1 VESGAASFDVI
12 LVYDVSRWG
21 RFQDADES
29 AYYEYL
35 CKRRVR
41 WFYERL
47 YENLQ
52 VAHVRVDGPFFTPR
66 GIAAGANWRESLQR
80 ALNSSG
86 ILVCLQSPLY
96 FDSKVCGQELEAFL
110 QRRKLYISFILRHT
124 TVAIFAR
131 DGESFSSAQRA
142 YSRSP

>member
-1 VESGAASFDVI
+1 LAFELNPKKWTIFITNPYHEPKPVESGAASFDVI

-52 VAHVRVDGPFFTPR
+52 VAHVRVDGPFFAPR
-66 GIAAGANWRESLQR
+66 GIADWCKLERVAAEGAEFQR
-80 ALNSSG
+80 DSGLPPIPALFRQQGLRTG
-86 ILVCLQSPLY
+86 IGGLPAAAQALY
-96 FDSKVCGQELEAFL
+96 
-110 QRRKLYISFILRHT
+110 
-124 TVAIFAR
+124 
-131 DGESFSSAQRA
+131 
-142 YSRSP
+142 